1 MRHTFEYATLRA
13 VPRVDRGEFVN
24 VAVLLYCRGLDY
36 LGCAVEVDEARVRM
50 LDPGVDLDRLRAL
63 LETVRAICAGSPA
76 AGPMAEGSQGERF
89 RWLIAPRSTILQP
102 GPVHTGLTED
112 PGGDLDRLLRLL
124 VLPPAS

>member
-1 MRHTFEYATLRA
+1 MRHTFEYAALRA
-13 VPRVDRGEFVN
+13 VPRVERGEFVN

-36 LGCAVEVDEARVRM
+36 LGFAADVNADRVRM
-50 LDPGVDLDRLRAL
+50 LDPGVDLERLCAL

-76 AGPMAEGSQGERF
+76 AGPMAQGSQGERF

-112 PGGDLDRLLRLL
+112 PAGDLDRLLRLL
-124 VLPPAS
+124 VLPPGS